1 MLTNDMSSK
10 ELYKDINSLISS
22 LGFETVEVLLNEQKD
37 SSSLRVVLYR
47 RDREINTDD
56 LEIAYNVI
64 YPRYSVILG
73 SRDLTLEVTS
83 PGLQRNFK
91 DFVEFSIFTGKDVR
105 LYSISNSCYVIGKI
119 SECADNSVTLTDYL
133 IEDKNLSGEKINI
146 PFSDIA
152 KAKLEYRWEGRNA

>member
-1 MLTNDMSSK
+1 MLTNDLSSK
-10 ELYKDINSLISS
+10 ELYKDINSLVGS

-56 LEIAYNVI
+56 LEVAYNVI
-64 YPRYSVILG
+64 YPRYSVMLG

-119 SECADNSVTLTDYL
+119 SECGKDSISLTDYL
-133 IEDKNLSGEKINI
+133 IEDKNLSGEKIAI